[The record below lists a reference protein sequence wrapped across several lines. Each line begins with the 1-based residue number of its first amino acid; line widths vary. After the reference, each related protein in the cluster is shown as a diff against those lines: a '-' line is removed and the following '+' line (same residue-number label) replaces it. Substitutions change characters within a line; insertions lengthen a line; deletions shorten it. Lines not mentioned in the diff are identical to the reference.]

1 MVLGFIFASNF
12 GMLAPQN
19 NTNDITDALSG
30 SLTTWYQNVD
40 SALKAS
46 ECVPGYYEYAQAPS
60 YGTQCPIQ
68 EGGSTKIDI
77 QTARFNVIDI
87 DNSYI
92 DVDFTVPI
100 SLSSLKIDGDY
111 SNTDGTDTDQLSYY
125 VGFKSA
131 FDIIDQ
137 YRIYSNGDL
146 VYTQNHANFES
157 FLNYIAL
164 TDTAKNNNEC
174 FATWDKIQAMDPGVP
189 GTYIVFED
197 NQDKNITIPL
207 KLSFKIPL
215 NSFMIL
221 QNLKWFPGFMGQL
234 TIEIY
239 PTYKN
244 LVWCR
249 VDQTDML
256 FRGFVMV
263 GSIMTK
269 SGTIDSSQANNGDME
284 RSPEY
289 NGVYKVGNYLAQINS
304 SLHNGLQY
312 INDPDGD
319 DDGWNVM
326 NQTISASTSTLNKF
340 HLYTAFYML
349 KMDVYNSLEYNY
361 LQVPLLFPIQTVSN
375 VKFTK
380 SLGTGP
386 FTLQNTATLSH
397 CDTVF
402 VVFPSDVNSR
412 TCFTNPE
419 ITCQLNINGKYY
431 PRERVRT
438 VHDPRFINMV
448 MDSLNINNNS
458 LVSVSKDVIDSLKV
472 YCRWTHLQTTE
483 NCLYSCATPIFR
495 DNSNFFIGVPLSTD
509 EDFMGGISSNGQTV
523 QIELVG
529 DRTSDCAKV
538 NSHNWTEAPEAIFL
552 EDKILKIYSMKPAGR
567 KQVDITNATLE
578 QIAAGA
584 L

>member
-1 MVLGFIFASNF
+1 
-12 GMLAPQN
+12 MLAPQN
-19 NTNDITDALSG
+19 TTNDITDTLSG

-68 EGGSTKIDI
+68 EGGSTKLDI

-92 DVDFTVPI
+92 DVDFTVPVNI
-100 SLSSLKIDGDY
+100 PNLKY
-111 SNTDGTDTDQLSYY
+111 NANCSETDGNTTESFWYY
-125 VGFKSA
+125 IGFKSA

-146 VYTQNHANFES
+146 IYTQNHANYES
-157 FLNYIAL
+157 FLNYVSL
-164 TDTAKNNNEC
+164 TDNAKENNEC
-174 FATWDKIQAMDPGVP
+174 FATWDKIQRTDPNVPGV
-189 GTYIVFED
+189 YIMFNA
-197 NQDKNITIPL
+197 NQDKDITFNANIKF
-207 KLSFKIPL
+207 KLPL
-215 NSFMIL
+215 NSFMML

-234 TIEIY
+234 TLEIY

-244 LVWCR
+244 LIWCK
-249 VDQTDML
+249 VDQTKKLDSIVSNG
-256 FRGFVMV
+256 GFYELGEAVDKTQPNQGQQMNPFP
-263 GSIMTK
+263 SYYDIYK
-269 SGTIDSSQANNGDME
+269 SGSCFT
-284 RSPEY
+284 
-289 NGVYKVGNYLAQINS
+289 QINS
-304 SLHNGLQY
+304 QLLNGLQY
-312 INDPDGD
+312 EAG
-319 DDGWNVM
+319 NV
-326 NQTISASTSTLNKF
+326 NNWQVIAQSFTAQTSTLNKF

-380 SLGTGP
+380 SLGVGP

-402 VVFPSDVNSR
+402 VVFPYDVNSR
-412 TCFTNPE
+412 TCFSNPE

-431 PRERVRT
+431 PRERVST
-438 VHDPRFINMV
+438 VDDPRFINMV
-448 MDSLNINNNS
+448 FDSLNINNNT
-458 LVSVSKDVIDSLKV
+458 LISVSKDVVDSLSPYYKI
-472 YCRWTHLQTTE
+472 CQAHLAN
-483 NCLYSCATPIFR
+483 NCYYHFHQLLNH

-529 DRTSDCAKV
+529 DRSSINPNI
-538 NSHNWTEAPEAIFL
+538 NSQNWSQAPEAIFL
-552 EDKILKIYSMKPAGR
+552 EDKILKIYSMKPAGK
-567 KQVDITNATLE
+567 KQIDITSATLE

>member
-1 MVLGFIFASNF
+1 
-12 GMLAPQN
+12 MLAPQN
-19 NTNDITDALSG
+19 NTNDITDTLSG

-60 YGTQCPIQ
+60 YGTQCPIL

-92 DVDFTVPI
+92 DVDFTVPVI
-100 SLSSLKIDGDY
+100 IPNIKTDSGY
-111 SNTDGTDTDQLSYY
+111 TNTDGNVTEAFCYY
-125 VGFKSA
+125 IGFKSA
-131 FDIIDQ
+131 FDIVDQ

-146 VYTQNHANFES
+146 IYTQNHANFES
-157 FLNYIAL
+157 FLNYISL
-164 TDTAKNNNEC
+164 TDTAKENNPC
-174 FATWDKIQAMDPGVP
+174 FATWDKIQNFRTDIP
-189 GTYIVFED
+189 GTYLVLND
-197 NQDKNITIPL
+197 NQDKQFTFDANIKF
-207 KLSFKIPL
+207 KLPL

-244 LVWCR
+244 LVWCK
-249 VDQTDML
+249 VDRLGNLTEN
-256 FRGFVMV
+256 FGNIGFTFEIGPKIDPSKDNDGVAQV
-263 GSIMTK
+263 GVPAF
-269 SGTIDSSQANNGDME
+269 DS
-284 RSPEY
+284 
-289 NGVYKVGNYLAQINS
+289 VYRTGNYLTQINS
-304 SLHNGLQY
+304 FMYNGLQY
-312 INDPDGD
+312 STTRSD
-319 DDGWNVM
+319 WEAVA
-326 NQTISASTSTLNKF
+326 QTFEASNSTLNRF

-380 SLGTGP
+380 SLGSGP

-402 VVFPSDVNSR
+402 VVFPWDINSR

-431 PRERVRT
+431 PRERVST
-438 VHDPRFINMV
+438 IDDPRFINMV
-448 MDSLNINNNS
+448 FDSLNINNNT
-458 LVSVSKDVIDSLKV
+458 LVSVSKDLIDSLNIYQNYTEV
-472 YCRWTHLQTTE
+472 DIAANCFSYCHIPYF
-483 NCLYSCATPIFR
+483 N

-529 DRTSDCAKV
+529 ERTSRNPNI
-538 NSHNWTEAPEAIFL
+538 NSEDWTQAPELIFL

-567 KQVDITNATLE
+567 KQIDITPATLE

>member
-1 MVLGFIFASNF
+1 
-12 GMLAPQN
+12 MLAPQN
-19 NTNDITDALSG
+19 NTNDITDTLSG
-30 SLTTWYQNVD
+30 SLTTWYQSVD

-68 EGGSTKIDI
+68 EGGSTKIDV

-92 DVDFTVPI
+92 DVDFTIPVTIPNI
-100 SLSSLKIDGDY
+100 KLSNDHSNSDGNDEE
-111 SNTDGTDTDQLSYY
+111 SFSYY
-125 VGFKSA
+125 IGFKSA
-131 FDIIDQ
+131 FDIVDQ

-146 VYTQNHANFES
+146 IYTQNHANFES
-157 FLNYIAL
+157 FLNYVSL
-164 TDTAKNNNEC
+164 TDTAKENNEC
-174 FATWDKIQAMDPGVP
+174 FATWEKVQNLNPNVP
-189 GTYIVFED
+189 GTYIIFEN
-197 NQDKNITIPL
+197 NQEKEITFNANIKF
-207 KLSFKIPL
+207 KLPL

-234 TIEIY
+234 TIEVY
-239 PTYKN
+239 PTFKN
-244 LVWCR
+244 LVWCK
-249 VDQTDML
+249 VDDY
-256 FRGFVMV
+256 G
-263 GSIMTK
+263 IMTDK
-269 SGTIDSSQANNGDME
+269 FRTGGDYFIKGNAIDPNQANTGQNQQNI
-284 RSPEY
+284 PKY
-289 NGVYKVGNYLAQINS
+289 TAIYKTGNYIGQINS
-304 SLHNGLQY
+304 EMSNGLQY
-312 INDPDGD
+312 HAGAVNAWEALP
-319 DDGWNVM
+319 
-326 NQTISASTSTLNKF
+326 QTFKASTSTLNKF

-380 SLGTGP
+380 SLGVGS

-402 VVFPSDVNSR
+402 IVFPWDTNSR

-419 ITCQLNINGKYY
+419 ITFQLNINGKYY
-431 PRERVRT
+431 PRERVST
-438 VHDPRFINMV
+438 IDDPRFVNMV
-448 MDSLNINNNS
+448 FDSLNINNNS
-458 LVSVSKDVIDSLKV
+458 LVSVSKDVMNSLNPYLKFIEADLSKNC
-472 YCRWTHLQTTE
+472 YYSFTQT
-483 NCLYSCATPIFR
+483 IFN

-523 QIELVG
+523 QIELIG
-529 DRTSDCAKV
+529 ERTSKNPNI
-538 NSHNWTEAPEAIFL
+538 NSQNWSEAPEAIFL

-567 KQVDITNATLE
+567 KQIDITQATLE

>member
-1 MVLGFIFASNF
+1 M
-12 GMLAPQN
+12 
-19 NTNDITDALSG
+19 
-30 SLTTWYQNVD
+30 
-40 SALKAS
+40 KAS

-111 SNTDGTDTDQLSYY
+111 SNTDGNDTDQLSYY

-131 FDIIDQ
+131 FDVIDQ

-244 LVWCR
+244 LVWCK
-249 VDQTDML
+249 VDTTGL
-256 FRGFVMV
+256 LRGFQID
-263 GSIMTK
+263 GATIYK
-269 SGTIDSSQANNGDME
+269 RSGLIDPTQAEGQGGNLEYD
-284 RSPEY
+284 PEY
-289 NGVYKVGNYLAQINS
+289 DWIYRLGSYVAQINS
-304 SLHNGLQY
+304 QMSNGVQY
-312 INDPDGD
+312 DGAV
-319 DDGWNVM
+319 GNQLWTSVP
-326 NQTISASTSTLNKF
+326 QTIAASTSTLNKF

-380 SLGTGP
+380 SLGVGP

-458 LVSVSKDVIDSLKV
+458 LVSVSTDVMDSLKV
-472 YCRWTHLQTTE
+472 YKQYNHLQTDKNRIYTSFVP
-483 NCLYSCATPIFR
+483 LLH

-529 DRTSDCAKV
+529 DRTSDNSSV
-538 NSHNWTEAPEAIFL
+538 NAHNWTEAPEAIFL

>member
-1 MVLGFIFASNF
+1 
-12 GMLAPQN
+12 MLAPQN
-19 NTNDITDALSG
+19 TTNDITDTLSG

-68 EGGSTKIDI
+68 EGGSTKLDI

-100 SLSSLKIDGDY
+100 NIPTLKYNANCSD
-111 SNTDGTDTDQLSYY
+111 TDGNNTETYWYY

-146 VYTQNHANFES
+146 IYTQNHANFES
-157 FLNYIAL
+157 FLNYISL
-164 TDTAKNNNEC
+164 TDTAKENNEC
-174 FATWDKIQAMDPGVP
+174 FATWEKIQACNPNVPGV
-189 GTYIVFED
+189 YIMFD
-197 NQDKNITIPL
+197 GNQEKNITFNANIKFKLPL
-207 KLSFKIPL
+207 S
-215 NSFMIL
+215 SFMML

-234 TIEIY
+234 TLEIY

-244 LVWCR
+244 LVWCK
-249 VDQTDML
+249 VDRSDILNSLVTN
-256 FRGFVMV
+256 G
-263 GSIMTK
+263 GSYYEL
-269 SGTIDSSQANNGDME
+269 GNAVDPSQANQGQQMNPYPNYDA
-284 RSPEY
+284 
-289 NGVYKVGNYLAQINS
+289 VYKSGSCFTQINS
-304 SLHNGLQY
+304 PLLNGLQY
-312 INDPDGD
+312 EAGAVNNWQIIAQQFNA
-319 DDGWNVM
+319 
-326 NQTISASTSTLNKF
+326 TTSTLNKF

-349 KMDVYNSLEYNY
+349 KMDVYNALEYNY

-380 SLGTGP
+380 SLGVGP

-402 VVFPSDVNSR
+402 VVFPYDVNSR
-412 TCFTNPE
+412 TCFCNPE

-431 PRERVRT
+431 PRERVKT
-438 VHDPRFINMV
+438 VDDPRFINMV
-448 MDSLNINNNS
+448 MDSLNINNNT
-458 LVSVSKDVIDSLKV
+458 LVSVSRDVIDSLSPYYKI
-472 YCRWTHLQTTE
+472 CQANIAS
-483 NCLYSCATPIFR
+483 NCYYYFHQLFNR

-529 DRTSDCAKV
+529 DRSSV
-538 NSHNWTEAPEAIFL
+538 NPNINNQTWTQAPEAIFL
-552 EDKILKIYSMKPAGR
+552 EDKILKIYSMKPAGK
-567 KQVDITNATLE
+567 KQIDITSATLE

>member
-1 MVLGFIFASNF
+1 
-12 GMLAPQN
+12 MLAPQN
-19 NTNDITDALSG
+19 NTNDITDTLSG

-68 EGGSTKIDI
+68 EGGSTKLDI

-100 SLSSLKIDGDY
+100 NIENLKQNGNCSNSDGN
-111 SNTDGTDTDQLSYY
+111 NTEAYWYY

-146 VYTQNHANFES
+146 IYTQNHANFES
-157 FLNYIAL
+157 FLNYVSL
-164 TDTAKNNNEC
+164 TDNAKENNAC
-174 FATWDKIQAMDPGVP
+174 FATWDKIQSCSPDVPGV
-189 GTYIVFED
+189 YIVFKD
-197 NQDKNITIPL
+197 NQEKSITYNANIKF
-207 KLSFKIPL
+207 KLPL
-215 NSFMIL
+215 NSFMML

-244 LVWCR
+244 MIWCKIEQTGLLKSLISNGASFYELGDA
-249 VDQTDML
+249 VD
-256 FRGFVMV
+256 
-263 GSIMTK
+263 K
-269 SGTIDSSQANNGDME
+269 SQANVGQQQA
-284 RSPEY
+284 
-289 NGVYKVGNYLAQINS
+289 VYPTYDSIYKAGNCFTQINS
-304 SLHNGLQY
+304 PLLNGLQY
-312 INDPDGD
+312 EAGAVNNWQILS
-319 DDGWNVM
+319 
-326 NQTISASTSTLNKF
+326 QTFTTNTSTLNKF

-380 SLGTGP
+380 SLGVGP

-402 VVFPSDVNSR
+402 VVFPFDTNSR
-412 TCFTNPE
+412 TCFCNPE

-438 VHDPRFINMV
+438 VDDPRFVNMV
-448 MDSLNINNNS
+448 MDSLNINNNT
-458 LVSVSKDVIDSLKV
+458 LVSVSKDVINSLSPYFKI
-472 YCRWTHLQTTE
+472 HQADLGN
-483 NCLYSCATPIFR
+483 NCYYYFHQVLNR

-529 DRTSDCAKV
+529 DRTSI
-538 NSHNWTEAPEAIFL
+538 NPNINNQNWTQAPEAIFL
-552 EDKILKIYSMKPAGR
+552 EDKILKIYSMKPAGK
-567 KQVDITNATLE
+567 KQIDITSATLE

>member
-1 MVLGFIFASNF
+1 
-12 GMLAPQN
+12 MLAPQN
-19 NTNDITDALSG
+19 NTNDITDTLSG

-100 SLSSLKIDGDY
+100 SLSNLKLTNDY
-111 SNTDGTDTDQLSYY
+111 SNTDGNSTELYSYY

-131 FDIIDQ
+131 FDVIDQ

-157 FLNYIAL
+157 FLNYVAL
-164 TDTAKNNNEC
+164 TDTAKENNEC
-174 FATWDKIQAMDPGVP
+174 FATWDKIQSLSSNVP
-189 GTYIVFED
+189 GTYIVLNG
-197 NQDKNITIPL
+197 NQDKDLTISV

-244 LVWCR
+244 LVWCK
-249 VDQTDML
+249 VDTTKLLQNMSLNSTTL
-256 FRGFVMV
+256 YK
-263 GSIMTK
+263 K
-269 SGTIDSSQANNGDME
+269 SGLIDSSQAEGGDGDL
-284 RSPEY
+284 SNDPEY
-289 NGVYKVGNYLAQINS
+289 NWVYKLGNYLTQINS
-304 SLHNGLQY
+304 TLLNGLQY
-312 INDPDGD
+312 DGSV
-319 DDGWNVM
+319 GQTQWGAEP
-326 NQTISASTSTLNKF
+326 QTINASTSTLNKF

-380 SLGTGP
+380 SLGVGP

-402 VVFPSDVNSR
+402 VVFPFDVNSR

-419 ITCQLNINGKYY
+419 VTCQLNINGKYY

-448 MDSLNINNNS
+448 LDSLNINNNS
-458 LVSVSKDVIDSLKV
+458 LVSVSDDVANSLKV
-472 YCRWTHLQTTE
+472 YKQYTYLQTDK
-483 NCLYSCATPIFR
+483 NRIYSVFAPIIC

-529 DRTSDCAKV
+529 DRTSEYPNV
-538 NSHNWTEAPEAIFL
+538 NSQYWTEAPEAIFL

-567 KQVDITNATLE
+567 KQIDITNATLE